1 MTPSTPPAAE
11 RADHTDNADT
21 SPAVNFL
28 DAARHLSSD
37 ERQRLL
43 STDRS
48 LQQTLRAASIDPWN
62 REEFPHQLLPALADL
77 GLGETYL
84 DGSSQLFQ
92 GMVHACAAR
101 ADVSMSALLGIH
113 NELIVGTI
121 AELGSD
127 EHRQTWLPRLRR
139 LQALGAFCLTEPD
152 HGSDIAGGLQTS
164 ATRTDQG
171 WVIRGRK
178 RWIGAG
184 TIADIALI
192 WARDTSD
199 GQVKGFLVPTDT
211 AGYRASAIRNKT
223 GLRIMQNAD
232 VEFDDVTVADS
243 ALLPGAASFSDAS
256 RLLMASRAWVGWQA
270 VGAQQAL
277 FDLISSYARQRK
289 QFGVPI
295 GSFQLVQSAL
305 VTVAGNLALSASMM
319 VDTADIQARGEL
331 TMMHAS
337 LTKATLT
344 RTARESG
351 ALAREVF
358 GGNGIVSDYEVAKV
372 AGDIE
377 ALYTYEGSHSINLL
391 IAGRAITG
399 ISAFV

>member
-1 MTPSTPPAAE
+1 MMTPSTPPAAE

-43 STDRS
+43 ATDRS

-152 HGSDIAGGLQTS
+152 H
-164 ATRTDQG
+164 
-171 WVIRGRK
+171 
-178 RWIGAG
+178 
-184 TIADIALI
+184 
-192 WARDTSD
+192 
-199 GQVKGFLVPTDT
+199 
-211 AGYRASAIRNKT
+211 
-223 GLRIMQNAD
+223 
-232 VEFDDVTVADS
+232 
-243 ALLPGAASFSDAS
+243 
-256 RLLMASRAWVGWQA
+256 
-270 VGAQQAL
+270 
-277 FDLISSYARQRK
+277 
-289 QFGVPI
+289 
-295 GSFQLVQSAL
+295 
-305 VTVAGNLALSASMM
+305 
-319 VDTADIQARGEL
+319 
-331 TMMHAS
+331 
-337 LTKATLT
+337 
-344 RTARESG
+344 
-351 ALAREVF
+351 
-358 GGNGIVSDYEVAKV
+358 
-372 AGDIE
+372 
-377 ALYTYEGSHSINLL
+377 
-391 IAGRAITG
+391 
-399 ISAFV
+399 